1 MATDTPVSIVTADV
15 ALGTRLP
22 SLSMQYA
29 TDMFKLGDVKTLHN
43 DYEAARLEG
52 LPRPV
57 AVAPQVA
64 ALIFRMMTSCF
75 QGGWIVGGKGSL
87 TFRRPVWSD
96 DFATAHGIVTGKTLE
111 GERVRVS
118 CDVWVERADGERAV
132 VGTCSALCDRA

>member
-1 MATDTPVSIVTADV
+1 MSERPLVTGDI

-22 SLSMQYA
+22 SLSMKYS

-64 ALIFRMMTSCF
+64 ALIFRMMSASFGT
-75 QGGWIVGGKGSL
+75 GWIVGGKGSL

-96 DFATAHGIVTGKTLE
+96 DFATGHGVVVGKSIE
-111 GERVRVS
+111 GDRVRVT
-118 CDVWVERADGERAV
+118 CDVWVERGDGERAV
-132 VGTCSALCDRA
+132 VGICSGLCPPGREM

>member
-1 MATDTPVSIVTADV
+1 MNDRALLTEDV

-22 SLSMQYA
+22 SLSMKYT

-43 DYEAARLEG
+43 DYEAARQEG

-64 ALIFRMMTSCF
+64 ALIFRMMSACF
-75 QGGWIVGGKGSL
+75 GEGWIVGGKGSL

-96 DFATAHGIVTGKTLE
+96 DFASAHGRVVGKSIE
-111 GERVRVS
+111 GERVRIT
-118 CDVWVERADGERAV
+118 CDVWVERSDGERAV
-132 VGTCSALCDRA
+132 VGTCSAVCARAD

>member
-1 MATDTPVSIVTADV
+1 MNARSLVTEDV

-22 SLSMQYA
+22 SLSMKYT

-43 DYEAARLEG
+43 DYDAARLEG

-64 ALIFRMMTSCF
+64 ALIFRMMSACF
-75 QGGWIVGGKGSL
+75 GSGWIVGGKGSL

-96 DFATAHGIVTGKTLE
+96 DFASAHGKVVGKSVE
-111 GERVRVS
+111 GERVRIV
-118 CDVWVERADGERAV
+118 CEVWVERSDGERAV
-132 VGTCSALCDRA
+132 VGTCSALCDAAGD

>member
-1 MATDTPVSIVTADV
+1 MRPLLSEHVP
-15 ALGTRLP
+15 LGTELP
-22 SLSMQYA
+22 PLSMQYS
-29 TDMFKLGDVKTLHN
+29 TEMFKLGDVKTLHN

-75 QGGWIVGGKGSL
+75 GAGWIVGGKGSL

-96 DFATAHGIVTGKTLE
+96 DFATAHAVVVAKALE
-111 GERVRVS
+111 GDRVRVS
-118 CDVWVERADGERAV
+118 CDVWVERGDGERAV
-132 VGTCSALCDRA
+132 VGTCSALCPRNEHS

>member
-1 MATDTPVSIVTADV
+1 MNGRSLVTDDI

-22 SLSMQYA
+22 SLSMKYT

-43 DYEAARLEG
+43 DYDAARLEG

-64 ALIFRMMTSCF
+64 ALIFRMMSACF
-75 QGGWIVGGKGSL
+75 GSGWIVGGKGSL

-96 DFATAHGIVTGKTLE
+96 DFASAHGKVVGKSVE
-111 GERVRVS
+111 GERVRIV
-118 CDVWVERADGERAV
+118 CEVWVERSDGERAV
-132 VGTCSALCDRA
+132 VGTCSALCDAAGD